1 MNVDR
6 GIFLRGWF
14 KNVSYRTDHL
24 QKIGCEYLAWLARHD
39 EAARNA
45 AELADSAREAG
56 FSVEVYPFHA
66 SFVVLVTAEEGVSLA
81 SFTLDSDGIVLTSSD
96 YYPED
101 LVSSERGVS
110 REYFERMMDWYT
122 SPSTTL

>member
-6 GIFLRGWF
+6 GTFLRGWF

-24 QKIGCEYLAWLARHD
+24 QKIGCGHLAWLAKYDEVAHD
-39 EAARNA
+39 TAA
-45 AELADSAREAG
+45 LADSAREVG
-56 FSVEVYPFHA
+56 FSVEVY
-66 SFVVLVTAEEGVSLA
+66 SFYGFFIVLVTAESVSLVR
-81 SFTLDSDGIVLTSSD
+81 FTLDSDGVILTSSD

-101 LVSSERGVS
+101 LLSSERGVS

-122 SPSTTL
+122 DPSTTL

>member
-6 GIFLRGWF
+6 GIFLRGWS

-24 QKIGCEYLAWLARHD
+24 QKIGCEHLAWLAKYDEVAHD
-39 EAARNA
+39 TAA
-45 AELADSAREAG
+45 LTDSAREVG
-56 FSVEVYPFHA
+56 FSVEVY
-66 SFVVLVTAEEGVSLA
+66 SFYGSFIVLVTVEAVSLV
-81 SFTLDSDGIVLTSSD
+81 SFKLDSDGAIWTSSC

-101 LVSSERGVS
+101 LVSSEREVS
-110 REYFERMMDWYT
+110 REYFERLMDWYT